1 MKKNRL
7 YQLMLA
13 NRAAPRLFKA
23 EAAPNDGEATIYI
36 YDIIGEDY
44 WSGGGV
50 TAKRFLDALAE
61 LGDVDTVHLRIN
73 SPGGDVFE
81 ARTIIS
87 AMQSSRAR
95 FVAHI
100 DGLAASAASFI
111 AAAADE
117 VEMTKGAFLMV
128 HNAWTLVMGN
138 RHDLTDVAAM
148 LAKVDASIADDYAT
162 KTGSDLETIQ
172 GWMDAETWFTAQE
185 ALDVG
190 LADRIA
196 EKAEAAKNTWNLAA
210 LANVPD
216 ALAQPPAP
224 EPEPEPEPE
233 PSEHDT
239 EQAAAA
245 ARRIR
250 QLWLVEKSP
259 A

>member
-36 YDIIGEDY
+36 YDIIGEDW

-87 AMQSSRAR
+87 AMQANRAR

-111 AAAADE
+111 ATAADE

-128 HNAWTLVMGN
+128 HNAWTYAVGN
-138 RHDLTDVAAM
+138 RHDLASVASM
-148 LAKVDASIADDYAT
+148 LEKVDRSIADDYAT
-162 KTGSDLETIQ
+162 RTGADMETVQ

-185 ALDVG
+185 AVDAK

-196 EKAEAAKNTWNLAA
+196 EKAEAAKNTWNLSA

-216 ALAQPPAP
+216 ALAVAEMPTPAP
-224 EPEPEPEPE
+224 NPNPEPKQT
-233 PSEHDT
+233 SEG
-239 EQAAAA
+239 AAAA
-245 ARRIR
+245 ALRAR
-250 QLWLVEKSP
+250 QLRLVETSP

>member
-1 MKKNRL
+1 
-7 YQLMLA
+7 MLA

-44 WSGGGV
+44 WSDGGI
-50 TAKRFLDALAE
+50 TAKRFLEALSE
-61 LGDVDTVHLRIN
+61 LGEVDTVHLRIN

-87 AMQSSRAR
+87 AMQASRAR

-128 HNAWTLVMGN
+128 HNAWTLAMGN
-138 RHDLTDVAAM
+138 RHDMLDVATM
-148 LAKVDASIADDYAT
+148 LEKVDRSIADDYVA
-162 KTGSDLETIQ
+162 KTGADMETVQ

-185 ALDVG
+185 ALEAK

-196 EKAEAAKNTWNLAA
+196 EKAEPAKNTWNLSA
-210 LANVPD
+210 LANVPE
-216 ALAQPPAP
+216 ALAAPAPLPP
-224 EPEPEPEPE
+224 EPEPQPEE
-233 PSEHDT
+233 ISDS
-239 EQAAAA
+239 AAAA
-245 ARRIR
+245 AVRARRLR
-250 QLWLVEKSP
+250 LAELSP
-259 A
+259 V

>member
-13 NRAAPRLFKA
+13 NRAAPRQFKA
-23 EAAPNDGEATIYI
+23 EAAPNDGEATIYL
-36 YDIIGEDY
+36 YDIIGEDF
-44 WSGGGV
+44 WTGGGV
-50 TAKRFLDALAE
+50 TAKRFLDALTE

-87 AMQSSRAR
+87 AMQASRAR

-117 VEMTKGAFLMV
+117 VEMTRGAFLMV
-128 HNAWTLVMGN
+128 HNAWTFAMGN

-148 LAKVDASIADDYAT
+148 LAKVDLSIAEDYVA
-162 KTGSDLETIQ
+162 KTGADLETVQ

-185 ALDVG
+185 ALDVK

-196 EKAEAAKNTWNLAA
+196 EKAEPAKNTWNLSA
-210 LANVPD
+210 LANVPE
-216 ALAQPPAP
+216 ALAKPVQDQQTTEPAPPAEDP
-224 EPEPEPEPE
+224 EV
-233 PSEHDT
+233 
-239 EQAAAA
+239 AAAA
-245 ARRIR
+245 ARRER
-250 QLWLVEKSP
+250 QLRLAELSP

>member
-7 YQLMLA
+7 YQMMLA

-44 WSGGGV
+44 WGGGV

-87 AMQSSRAR
+87 AMQASRAR

-128 HNAWTLVMGN
+128 HNAWTFAVGN
-138 RHDLTDVAAM
+138 RHDLADVAAM
-148 LAKVDASIADDYAT
+148 LAKVDASIADDYVA
-162 KTGSDLETIQ
+162 KTGADMETVQ

-185 ALDVG
+185 ALDAK

-196 EKAEAAKNTWNLAA
+196 EKAEPAKNTWNLSA
-210 LANVPD
+210 LANVPE
-216 ALAQPPAP
+216 ALAAPAAPAEPDP
-224 EPEPEPEPE
+224 EPQPEEI
-233 PSEHDT
+233 SDS
-239 EQAAAA
+239 AADAA
-245 ARRIR
+245 IRARRLR
-250 QLWLVEKSP
+250 LAELSP
-259 A
+259 V